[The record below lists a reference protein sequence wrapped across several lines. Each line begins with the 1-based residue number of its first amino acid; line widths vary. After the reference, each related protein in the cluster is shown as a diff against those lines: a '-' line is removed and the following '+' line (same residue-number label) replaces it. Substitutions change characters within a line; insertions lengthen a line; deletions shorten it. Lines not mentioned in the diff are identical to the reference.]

1 MGVKKQAS
9 MATAWTASILLHG
22 LLLVG
27 LAGWPATAPPEI
39 KQAYEVQLVAIPVH
53 LLPVQA
59 GVVAAL
65 SSQPSVSQP
74 SVSQPSASQPSAS
87 QPSVI
92 VPLSEDAPPLPKVL
106 RPATLPQVSLGKA
119 NTSVTAFK
127 LENSKRERDKAAVL
141 AWRLYLE
148 DIGQRVRDNY
158 DFPAKFSSQLRA
170 VVRLR
175 LAGDGSKQEIT
186 LTSSSGNQRFDQ
198 LVCLARI
205 HNTSFPP
212 LPKQL
217 PKQLPAKS
225 AVLVWT
231 CTP

>member
-1 MGVKKQAS
+1 MEVKKQAG
-9 MATAWTASILLHG
+9 MAKAFIASILLHG

-27 LAGWPATAPPEI
+27 LAVWPATAPPEI
-39 KQAYEVQLVAIPVH
+39 KQAYEVQLVAVPVH

-65 SSQPSVSQP
+65 SSQPSATVPLSEDAP
-74 SVSQPSASQPSAS
+74 
-87 QPSVI
+87 
-92 VPLSEDAPPLPKVL
+92 PLSEDAPPLPKVL
-106 RPATLPQVSLGKA
+106 RPATLPQASLGRVNA
-119 NTSVTAFK
+119 SVAAFK

-158 DFPAKFSSQLRA
+158 DFPAKFSPQLRA

-175 LAGDGSKQEIT
+175 LAGDGSKQEIA

-212 LPKQL
+212 LPRQFS
-217 PKQLPAKS
+217 AKS